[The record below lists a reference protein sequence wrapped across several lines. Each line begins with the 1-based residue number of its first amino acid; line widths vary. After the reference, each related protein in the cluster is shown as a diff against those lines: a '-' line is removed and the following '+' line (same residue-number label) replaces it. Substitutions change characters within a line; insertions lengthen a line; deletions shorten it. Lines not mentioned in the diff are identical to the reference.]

1 MRVNLKIW
9 SHVNNKDQLVEGSI
23 IKIVGFSDE
32 DSYKRISIKKV
43 LKMKSRDGRRWTEIL
58 INKRKNY
65 YFNLDAY
72 LDNKDTWGRWVKELY
87 VRKA

>member
-1 MRVNLKIW
+1 MGEEMTSRNQSQSSSRARAWGGVMRVNLKIW

-43 LKMKSRDGRRWTEIL
+43 LKMELL
-58 INKRKNY
+58 ICDKREGLPI
-65 YFNLDAY
+65 FFH
-72 LDNKDTWGRWVKELY
+72 
-87 VRKA
+87 